1 MRKIPIPRGKKN
13 GFGVFPGGLVV
24 KNLPC
29 STADVGSTPGQ
40 RTRVPHAAEQLSP
53 STTATESMC
62 CTPCPTCCI
71 GPQLRPNTA
80 AKLVN

>member
-1 MRKIPIPRGKKN
+1 M
-13 GFGVFPGGLVV
+13 V

-29 STADVGSTPGQ
+29 SAGDVGSIPGQ
-40 RTRVPHAAEQLSP
+40 RTRVPYATERLSP
-53 STTATESMC
+53 STTAREPMC
-62 CTPCPTCCI
+62 CPPCPTRCV